1 MSAFADHAKHATDIV
16 FEHLGVAATY
26 TPPGGGTATSCM
38 ILLDKREPE
47 PQQGEGRPQAGIVTI
62 EVRKSE
68 IALPAKNGVFAVGAI
83 NYTVLD
89 RPLAGDPDGLTW
101 TMWAR

>member
-1 MSAFADHAKHATDIV
+1 MSAFADHAKRAIDVV
-16 FEHLGVAATY
+16 FEHFGVIASY
-26 TPPGGGTATSCM
+26 TPPGGGPGTACTL
-38 ILLDKREPE
+38 LLDRRDPE
-47 PQQGEGRPQAGIVTI
+47 SQQGEGRPQAGIVAI

-68 IALPAKNGVFAVGAI
+68 IALPAKNGVFAVGAT

-89 RPLAGDPDGLTW
+89 RALAGDPDGLTW